1 MLCWYHSCFLCKKLA
16 LNIHTY
22 RKHTFEEFWDVLTS
36 KQSMYFFK
44 TSTSKIIND
53 MFLLLDF
60 SYQNYHTFL
69 QFCIYYTVLYRHT
82 QDNPIYWQKQS
93 FNITNFPVKFLTQQT
108 TPVANG
114 PPAANRTLYRSF
126 LNWFFWILRISV
138 IYFDF
143 ETTGMNHK
151 LNFFKSSKKIIN
163 GIFILLDFLYKND
176 VVFHT
181 STMFYAF

>member
-1 MLCWYHSCFLCKKLA
+1 MLKSTYLLNWFFWKTFQNYFLKMQNNNMLCWYHSCFLCKKLA

-60 SYQNYHTFL
+60 SYQNYNTFL

-108 TPVANG
+108 TPRG
-114 PPAANRTLYRSF
+114 KWTSC
-126 LNWFFWILRISV
+126 
-138 IYFDF
+138 
-143 ETTGMNHK
+143 
-151 LNFFKSSKKIIN
+151 SK
-163 GIFILLDFLYKND
+163 
-176 VVFHT
+176 
-181 STMFYAF
+181 

>member
-1 MLCWYHSCFLCKKLA
+1 MKAKSKDTVARLVKIYISFKLVFLKKTFQNYFLKMQINNMLCWNRSCFLCKKLA

-53 MFLLLDF
+53 MFLLLHF

-82 QDNPIYWQKQS
+82 QDNPIY
-93 FNITNFPVKFLTQQT
+93 
-108 TPVANG
+108 
-114 PPAANRTLYRSF
+114 
-126 LNWFFWILRISV
+126 
-138 IYFDF
+138 
-143 ETTGMNHK
+143 
-151 LNFFKSSKKIIN
+151 
-163 GIFILLDFLYKND
+163 
-176 VVFHT
+176 
-181 STMFYAF
+181 

>member
-1 MLCWYHSCFLCKKLA
+1 MICFFYL
-16 LNIHTY
+16 ISHI
-22 RKHTFEEFWDVLTS
+22 
-36 KQSMYFFK
+36 
-44 TSTSKIIND
+44 KIIILFYN
-53 MFLLLDF
+53 FAF
-60 SYQNYHTFL
+60 ITRSYIDILKTTPS
-69 QFCIYYTVLYRHT
+69 I
-82 QDNPIYWQKQS
+82 DKKQS

-108 TPVANG
+108 TPRGKWTSCSKQNIVSI
-114 PPAANRTLYRSF
+114 LF
-126 LNWFFWILRISV
+126 KLVFWILRIGV

-181 STMFYAF
+181 STMFYAFQKKL

>member
-1 MLCWYHSCFLCKKLA
+1 MICFFYL
-16 LNIHTY
+16 ISHI
-22 RKHTFEEFWDVLTS
+22 
-36 KQSMYFFK
+36 
-44 TSTSKIIND
+44 KIIILFYN
-53 MFLLLDF
+53 FAF
-60 SYQNYHTFL
+60 ITRSYIDILKTTPS
-69 QFCIYYTVLYRHT
+69 I
-82 QDNPIYWQKQS
+82 DKKQS
-93 FNITNFPVKFLTQQT
+93 FNTTNFPVKFLTQP
-108 TPVANG
+108 PVANG

-126 LNWFFWILRISV
+126 LNWFFWTLRISV
-138 IYFDF
+138 IYFDL

>member
-1 MLCWYHSCFLCKKLA
+1 MLKSTYLLNWFFWKTFQNYFLKMQNNNMLCWYHSCFLCKKLA

-108 TPVANG
+108 TPRG
-114 PPAANRTLYRSF
+114 KWTSC
-126 LNWFFWILRISV
+126 
-138 IYFDF
+138 
-143 ETTGMNHK
+143 
-151 LNFFKSSKKIIN
+151 SK
-163 GIFILLDFLYKND
+163 
-176 VVFHT
+176 
-181 STMFYAF
+181 

>member
-1 MLCWYHSCFLCKKLA
+1 M
-16 LNIHTY
+16 NIHTY

-60 SYQNYHTFL
+60 SYQNYHTFYNFAFITRSYIGIL
-69 QFCIYYTVLYRHT
+69 KTTPSI
-82 QDNPIYWQKQS
+82 DKKQS

-126 LNWFFWILRISV
+126 LNWFFGSLES
-138 IYFDF
+138 
-143 ETTGMNHK
+143 
-151 LNFFKSSKKIIN
+151 
-163 GIFILLDFLYKND
+163 
-176 VVFHT
+176 
-181 STMFYAF
+181 A

>member
-1 MLCWYHSCFLCKKLA
+1 MQNNNMLCWYHSCFLCKKLA

-60 SYQNYHTFL
+60 SYQNYNTFL

-93 FNITNFPVKFLTQQT
+93 FNITNFPVKFFNTIDHPLWQMDLMQQIEHCID
-108 TPVANG
+108 P
-114 PPAANRTLYRSF
+114 F
-126 LNWFFWILRISV
+126 LNWFFWIHWWWV
-138 IYFDF
+138 Q
-143 ETTGMNHK
+143 M
-151 LNFFKSSKKIIN
+151 IN
-163 GIFILLDFLYKND
+163 QLAQWSDY
-176 VVFHT
+176 
-181 STMFYAF
+181 

>member
-1 MLCWYHSCFLCKKLA
+1 MICFFYL
-16 LNIHTY
+16 IS
-22 RKHTFEEFWDVLTS
+22 RI
-36 KQSMYFFK
+36 
-44 TSTSKIIND
+44 KIIILFYN
-53 MFLLLDF
+53 FAF
-60 SYQNYHTFL
+60 ITRSYIDILKTTPS
-69 QFCIYYTVLYRHT
+69 I
-82 QDNPIYWQKQS
+82 DKKQS
-93 FNITNFPVKFLTQQT
+93 FNTTNFPVKFLTQP
-108 TPVANG
+108 PVANG

-126 LNWFFWILRISV
+126 LNWFFWILRIGV

-181 STMFYAF
+181 STVFYAF